1 MWGFF
6 FQPNVIVHC
15 AAERRPD
22 VVDKNEEA
30 TIALNVKATQDIC
43 TIAGMNWLDIKENLL
58 SGAATL

>member
-1 MWGFF
+1 MRLFF

-43 TIAGMNWLDIKENLL
+43 TIAGMN
-58 SGAATL
+58 